1 MTTSWYKL
9 ELAVWHQ
16 LEADGYLCR
25 RAPGSKGKSDI
36 TALKPLSD
44 YGLGQVEILFV
55 QAKETDLIP
64 PADRAALLRLG
75 RMFGATALWARW
87 GNGGPRGGRTV
98 EFRELTGPGPKDW
111 RPWTADHQIG
121 ADK

>member
-1 MTTSWYKL
+1 MTASWYKL

-16 LEADGYLCR
+16 IENDGYLCR
-25 RAPGSKGKSDI
+25 RAPGSKGPSDI
-36 TALKPLSD
+36 TALKP
-44 YGLGQVEILFV
+44 GPPVEILFV

-64 PADRAALLRLG
+64 PAERKRLLDLAHIFDG
-75 RMFGATALWARW
+75 TALWARW

-121 ADK
+121 AGT